1 MINFKIHFLYYI
13 FLIFVIITGNF
24 NNYIIFT
31 SIILFHELGHII
43 TSLLFKWKI
52 EKILILPFGCIT
64 IYNVLLNVKLK
75 EEFLVAIMGPVFQI
89 GLSFFIKDE
98 NFLYMSKVILLF
110 NLIPIYPLDGSK
122 ILNTLLNKM
131 FPYKQSHTISTNLSF
146 LLLIIFI
153 ILVKNN
159 LLLMLS
165 SIFLLFKTIEEF
177 KNHNFIF
184 SKFLLER
191 LQYQFNFKKQKN
203 INDIKHFKKDYRHL
217 IKYNNIYVTEKTY
230 LKNIKKKYI
239 P

>member
-98 NFLYMSKVILLF
+98 KAS
-110 NLIPIYPLDGSK
+110 
-122 ILNTLLNKM
+122 
-131 FPYKQSHTISTNLSF
+131 
-146 LLLIIFI
+146 
-153 ILVKNN
+153 
-159 LLLMLS
+159 
-165 SIFLLFKTIEEF
+165 
-177 KNHNFIF
+177 
-184 SKFLLER
+184 
-191 LQYQFNFKKQKN
+191 N
-203 INDIKHFKKDYRHL
+203 I
-217 IKYNNIYVTEKTY
+217 TY
-230 LKNIKKKYI
+230 GV
-239 P
+239 